1 MSHRVHH
8 HRGSSSNKDAI
19 AERIGRR
26 RTEAEIVAHAV
37 ENAIKRD
44 PCFRC
49 GIRFDQHDDH
59 GCKRWVGGTVN
70 G

>member
-19 AERIGRR
+19 AERIYRR
-26 RTEAEIVAHAV
+26 RTEAEIVARAAESAV
-37 ENAIKRD
+37 KRD

-49 GIRFDQHDDH
+49 GIRYDKHDEL
-59 GCKRWVGGTVN
+59 GCKRWIGGPV
-70 G
+70 